1 MHQTK
6 IAGYF
11 SRWAT
16 IYFDGGAEPNPG
28 VAGSIGSKSS
38 QRAGVA
44 GGEEELS

>member
-1 MHQTK
+1 MGCLKVAQ
-6 IAGYF
+6 
-11 SRWAT
+11 
-16 IYFDGGAEPNPG
+16 IYTGSPLGGAEPNPG